1 MLRNIKEKIKN
12 VLCDLIYR
20 LGQLIMFFID
30 IVLHPIKN
38 ISCIFI
44 VVLYVLLEKTNIH
57 KLSGKDMFLF
67 SAGMV
72 TVLTKQCNVD
82 GTRKHKQEQDQY
94 PYGFFSCFL
103 HLVYLCPPY

>member
-57 KLSGKDMFLF
+57 KLKERYVSFFGRDGYCIDIYCIFF
-67 SAGMV
+67 
-72 TVLTKQCNVD
+72 TKCD
-82 GTRKHKQEQDQY
+82 SRI
-94 PYGFFSCFL
+94 
-103 HLVYLCPPY
+103 

>member
-44 VVLYVLLEKTNIH
+44 VAYYLQKMKI
-57 KLSGKDMFLF
+57 
-67 SAGMV
+67 
-72 TVLTKQCNVD
+72 
-82 GTRKHKQEQDQY
+82 RKYKKNCYQ
-94 PYGFFSCFL
+94 L
-103 HLVYLCPPY
+103 KK

>member
-1 MLRNIKEKIKN
+1 MSYKGGLFMLRNIKEKIKN

-57 KLSGKDMFLF
+57 KLRGKDMFLF

-72 TVLTKQCNVD
+72 TVLTFIVI
-82 GTRKHKQEQDQY
+82 
-94 PYGFFSCFL
+94 SFL
-103 HLVYLCPPY
+103 AA

>member
-44 VVLYVLLEKTNIH
+44 VT
-57 KLSGKDMFLF
+57 
-67 SAGMV
+67 
-72 TVLTKQCNVD
+72 
-82 GTRKHKQEQDQY
+82 
-94 PYGFFSCFL
+94 
-103 HLVYLCPPY
+103 

>member
-1 MLRNIKEKIKN
+1 MSYKGGLFMLRNIKEKIKN

-57 KLSGKDMFLF
+57 K
-67 SAGMV
+67 
-72 TVLTKQCNVD
+72 
-82 GTRKHKQEQDQY
+82 
-94 PYGFFSCFL
+94 
-103 HLVYLCPPY
+103 